1 MNEEQYSRANKRVL
15 LAIVVV
21 FGYIAATLMLALVVS
36 QGRTC
41 VKDYDGGSHG
51 SCSYR
56 YLGCSISW

>member
-21 FGYIAATLMLALVVS
+21 FGYIAATLMLALGVS
-36 QGRTC
+36 H
-41 VKDYDGGSHG
+41 GGS
-51 SCSYR
+51 SYR

>member
-36 QGRTC
+36 
-41 VKDYDGGSHG
+41 
-51 SCSYR
+51 
-56 YLGCSISW
+56 